1 MLTDEQAIARAKELM
16 KWRAIE
22 SEGLERIY
30 TYVRGKQPH
39 PVVPAGVP
47 TEFRRLAQMSRIN
60 LIKLALDVPAQSLY
74 VDGYGGAGGRDS
86 LSWDI
91 WQGNKLDAR
100 QTAIHRSALGY
111 GTSYARVTPG
121 VPVPLIK
128 GVSPRAMTTV
138 YSDDNESWPRWALER
153 IVDRVGPLRWRLYD
167 AEAVYFLFED
177 ASGLNVY
184 DVRIH
189 GLGVCPV
196 VRFRNVEDLDD
207 DQVGEVEDLM
217 PLQDQSDKT
226 TFDLLCAQHFQ
237 SFRQRYIMGW
247 VPKNESEKLAAGV
260 QRWLTFENPDTK
272 VGEMSEVDLTGY
284 LDSRTAIL
292 EYLATLSQTPP
303 HHLLGKLV
311 NLSADA
317 LVAAEVGQRRKVNER
332 QTTFGESWEQV
343 FGLALR
349 AIGATGEPGAQVRW
363 RDTEARSLAATVD
376 ALGKI
381 ASMLGVPAQELWERI
396 PGVTQQDVER
406 WRATAD
412 AMPPSPVLQ
421 PVLTP

>member
-1 MLTDEQAIARAKELM
+1 MLNAEQAIARTKEMLT
-16 KWRAIE
+16 WRAAE
-22 SEGLERIY
+22 ADGFGAIY
-30 TYVRGKQPH
+30 LYMRGKQPH
-39 PVVPAGVP
+39 PVVPSGVP
-47 TEFRRLAQMSRIN
+47 SEFRRLAKMSRIN
-60 LIKLALDVPAQSLY
+60 LVKLALDVPAQSLY
-74 VDGYGGAGGRDS
+74 IDGYGTSNGSDDDA
-86 LSWDI
+86 WAV

-111 GTSYARVTPG
+111 GVSYTRVTPG

-128 GVSPRAMTTV
+128 GVSPRNMTTV
-138 YSDDNESWPRWALER
+138 YSDDDESWPRWALER
-153 IVDRVGPLRWRLYD
+153 IVDRTGPVRWRLYD
-167 AEAVYFLFED
+167 DQAVYFLVETPT
-177 ASGLNVY
+177 GQEVY
-184 DVRIH
+184 DVRPH
-189 GLGVCPV
+189 GLGVTPV

-217 PLQDQSDKT
+217 PLQDQTDKT

-247 VPKNESEKLAAGV
+247 VPKNEADKLAAGV
-260 QRWLTFENPDTK
+260 QRWLTFADPNTQ
-272 VGEMSEVDLTGY
+272 VGEFGQVDLTGY

-311 NLSADA
+311 NLSAEA

-332 QTTFGESWEQV
+332 ETTFGESWEQV
-343 FGLALR
+343 FGLAAR
-349 AIGATGEPGAQVRW
+349 AQGRRIETGAQVRW

-381 ASMLGVPAQELWERI
+381 VTMLGVPAEELWSRI

-406 WRATAD
+406 WMAARPQLPEAPEVPA
-412 AMPPSPVLQ
+412 LI
-421 PVLTP
+421 